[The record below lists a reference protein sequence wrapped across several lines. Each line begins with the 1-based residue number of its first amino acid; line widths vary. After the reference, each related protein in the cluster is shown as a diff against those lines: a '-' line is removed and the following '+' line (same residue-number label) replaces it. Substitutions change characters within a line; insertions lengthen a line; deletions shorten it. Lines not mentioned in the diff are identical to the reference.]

1 MIQDISA
8 TDNRI
13 FAHASDQKANYQH
26 AVVIGG
32 SIAGLTAARILSDHF
47 ARVTVI
53 ERDQMPDGRD
63 FRKGVPQ
70 GRHAHILLQRGQ
82 MILDKLFPGFSD
94 ELIAGGAETIN
105 VGTDLAFCSPNGW
118 LPTFA
123 SEMEIIG
130 ASRRLLDYVVY
141 QRLAQIE
148 NITFRNM
155 TDVLSLCVD
164 DSGRHVIGLAVSDRE
179 HGRMEEIPANLIV
192 DASGRSSKA
201 PEWLA
206 QRGLQPPTE
215 LTVNA
220 YAGYAT
226 RLYQRPDNGNRT
238 WKSIYIMPVPPQ
250 MPRGGVILP
259 MENGGWQVTLIGIG
273 RDYPPTDEAGF
284 LEFARSLNSPE
295 IYEAIKDA
303 QPLTA
308 PYGYRRAENRL
319 RQFDKLPAYLE
330 GFLALGDAVYA
341 LNPVYGQGMTLASIA
356 SQLLNDC
363 LLAHQAKGDTADFTG
378 LASRFQKQLGKELIA
393 PWQTATNED
402 MRWPETEGKQE
413 LGPAMRMVNNYIG
426 QVMQAMPRS
435 AKVTDAF
442 YRVQHMV
449 APPTILMRPD
459 MMLTVFKTNLSTRF
473 SRS

>member
-1 MIQDISA
+1 MIKDFPSC
-8 TDNRI
+8 DNQI
-13 FAHASDQKANYQH
+13 MNHAAAHKVNYQH
-26 AVVIGG
+26 AIVIGG

-53 ERDQMPDGRD
+53 ERDQMPDGQE

-82 MILDKLFPGFSD
+82 MILENLFPGLRD
-94 ELIAGGAETIN
+94 ELFAAGAEMIN
-105 VGTDLAFCSPNGW
+105 VGTDLAFCFPTGW
-118 LPTFA
+118 LPTFD

-141 QRLAQIE
+141 ARLAQIE
-148 NITFRNM
+148 NITFHTNS
-155 TDVLSLCVD
+155 DVLSLCVD
-164 DSGRHVIGLAVSDRE
+164 GTGRHVIGLEMSNRE
-179 HGRMEEIPANLIV
+179 NGRITEIPANLIV

-201 PEWLA
+201 PEWLTQLGYEA
-206 QRGLQPPTE
+206 PTE

-220 YAGYAT
+220 FAGYAT
-226 RLYQRPDNGNRT
+226 RLYQQPAQGSRA
-238 WKSIYIMPVPPQ
+238 WKSIYIMPIPPQ

-273 RDYPPTDEAGF
+273 RDYPPTDEVGF

-303 QPLTA
+303 HPLTA

-330 GFLALGDAVYA
+330 GFLAMGDAVYA

-356 SQLLNDC
+356 SQMLNNC
-363 LLAHQAKGDTADFTG
+363 LVEHKAKGETADFTG
-378 LASRFQKQLGKELIA
+378 LASRFHKQLGKELIA
-393 PWQTATNED
+393 PWQQATNED
-402 MRWPETEGKQE
+402 MRWPETEGKQA
-413 LGPAMRMVNNYIG
+413 LGPAMKMVNSYFG
-426 QVMQAMPRS
+426 QVMQAMPHS

-449 APPTILMRPD
+449 APPTSLMRPD
-459 MMLTVFKTNLSTRF
+459 MMLTVFKTNLTARF
-473 SRS
+473 SKS

>member
-1 MIQDISA
+1 MIKDFSA
-8 TDNRI
+8 TGTQLLEN
-13 FAHASDQKANYQH
+13 SDRHYQH
-26 AVVIGG
+26 AIVIGG

-47 ARVTVI
+47 AHVTVI
-53 ERDQMPDGRD
+53 ERDQMPDGQA

-82 MILDKLFPGFSD
+82 MILDKLFPGFSE
-94 ELIAGGAETIN
+94 ELLAAGAEGIN
-105 VGTDLAFCSPNGW
+105 AGSDLAFCSPYGW
-118 LPTFA
+118 LPTFE
-123 SEMEIIG
+123 SDMDIIG

-141 QRLAQIE
+141 ERLAAIE
-148 NITFRNM
+148 NITFRPNA
-155 TDVLSLCVD
+155 DVLSICVD
-164 DSGRHVIGLAVSDRE
+164 GTGRHVIGLEMSDRKN
-179 HGRMEEIPANLIV
+179 GRIVEIPANLIV

-201 PEWLA
+201 PQWLA
-206 QRGLQPPTE
+206 QLGYQPPAE

-220 YAGYAT
+220 HAGYAT
-226 RLYQRPDNGNRT
+226 RLYQRPSNARA
-238 WKSIYIMPVPPQ
+238 WKSIYIMPIPPH
-250 MPRGGVILP
+250 MPRGGIILP

-295 IYEAIKDA
+295 LYEAIKNA
-303 QPLTA
+303 EPLTSA
-308 PYGYRRAENRL
+308 YGYRRAENRL
-319 RQFDKLPAYLE
+319 RQFDKLPVYLE

-363 LLAHQAKGDTADFTG
+363 LVAHKAKGETADFTG
-378 LASRFQKQLGKELIA
+378 LANCFQKQLGKELIA

-402 MRWPETEGKQE
+402 MRWPETEGKQV
-413 LGPAMRMVNNYIG
+413 LSVPMRVINSYFG
-426 QVMQAMPRS
+426 QVMQAMPHS

-449 APPTILMRPD
+449 ASPTILLNPAML
-459 MMLTVFKTNLSTRF
+459 LTVFKTNLAARF
-473 SRS
+473 SKS

>member
-1 MIQDISA
+1 MIKNISS
-8 TDNRI
+8 TDNQI
-13 FAHASDQKANYQH
+13 AFNTAEKANYQH

-32 SIAGLTAARILSDHF
+32 SMAGLTAARVLSDHF
-47 ARVTVI
+47 AHVTVI
-53 ERDQMPDGRD
+53 ERDEMPDGQE

-82 MILDKLFPGFSD
+82 LILEKLFPGLSA
-94 ELIAGGAETIN
+94 ELLAAGAETIN

-118 LPTFA
+118 LPAFD
-123 SEMEIIG
+123 SDMEIIG

-141 QRLAQIE
+141 GRLAQFS
-148 NITFRNM
+148 NITFRPLS
-155 TDVLSLCVD
+155 DVMSLCVD
-164 DSGRHVIGLAVSDRE
+164 GSGRHVVGLEVSSRE
-179 HGRMEEIPANLIV
+179 NGRIEKLPANLVV

-201 PEWLA
+201 PEWLH
-206 QRGLQPPTE
+206 QLGYQPPAE

-220 YAGYAT
+220 FAGYAT
-226 RLYQRPDNGNRT
+226 RLYRQPDTGSRA
-238 WKSIYIMPVPPQ
+238 WKSVYIMPIPPD

-284 LEFARSLNSPE
+284 LEFARSLKSPQ

-303 QPLTA
+303 KPLTA

-319 RQFDKLPAYLE
+319 RQFDQLSAYLE
-330 GFLALGDAVYA
+330 GFLAMGDAVYA

-356 SQLLNDC
+356 SQLLHDC
-363 LLAHQAKGDTADFTG
+363 LVAHELKGETADFTG
-378 LASRFQKQLGKELIA
+378 LASRFQKQLGKELIM
-393 PWQTATNED
+393 PWQQATNED
-402 MRWPETEGKQE
+402 MRWPETQGKQD
-413 LGPAMRMVNNYIG
+413 LGMAMRMVNGYFG
-426 QVMQAMPRS
+426 QVMQAMPHS

-449 APPTILMRPD
+449 APPTTLMRPD
-459 MMLTVFKTNLSTRF
+459 MLLTVLKTNLATRF
-473 SRS
+473 SKS

>member
-1 MIQDISA
+1 
-8 TDNRI
+8 
-13 FAHASDQKANYQH
+13 
-26 AVVIGG
+26 
-32 SIAGLTAARILSDHF
+32 
-47 ARVTVI
+47 
-53 ERDQMPDGRD
+53 MPDGRE

-82 MILDKLFPGFSD
+82 MILDQLFPGLSD
-94 ELIAGGAETIN
+94 QLFAAGAETIN

-141 QRLAQIE
+141 ERLAEIE
-148 NITFRNM
+148 N
-155 TDVLSLCVD
+155 
-164 DSGRHVIGLAVSDRE
+164 
-179 HGRMEEIPANLIV
+179 
-192 DASGRSSKA
+192 
-201 PEWLA
+201 
-206 QRGLQPPTE
+206 
-215 LTVNA
+215 
-220 YAGYAT
+220 
-226 RLYQRPDNGNRT
+226 
-238 WKSIYIMPVPPQ
+238 IMPVPPQ

-284 LEFARSLNSPE
+284 LEFARSLSSPE
-295 IYEAIKDA
+295 IYEAIKEA
-303 QPLTA
+303 QPITA

-330 GFLALGDAVYA
+330 GFLAMGDAVYA
-341 LNPVYGQGMTLASIA
+341 LNPVYGQGMTLAAIA

-363 LLAHQAKGDTADFTG
+363 IIEHQTKDSQADFTG
-378 LASRFQKQLGKELIA
+378 LASRFHKQLGKELIT
-393 PWQTATNED
+393 PWQQALS
-402 MRWPETEGKQE
+402 P
-413 LGPAMRMVNNYIG
+413 PMRMVNNYFG

-449 APPTILMRPD
+449 APPTLLMRPD
-459 MMLTVFKTNLSTRF
+459 MMLTVFKTNLTTRF
-473 SRS
+473 SKS

>member
-1 MIQDISA
+1 MIKDNSV
-8 TDNRI
+8 TDNQT
-13 FAHASDQKANYQH
+13 FSTTATHKTNYQH

-53 ERDQMPDGRD
+53 ERDQMPDGQE

-70 GRHAHILLQRGQ
+70 GRHAHILLKRGQ
-82 MILDKLFPGFSD
+82 MILEQLFPNISS

-105 VGTDLAFCSPNGW
+105 AGTDLAFCSPHGW

-123 SEMEIIG
+123 SELELIG

-141 QRLAQIE
+141 SRLAEIP
-148 NITFRNM
+148 NISFRTA

-164 DSGRHVIGLAVSDRE
+164 GTGRHVIGLEVNDRE
-179 HGRMEEIPANLIV
+179 NGRITELPANLVV
-192 DASGRSSKA
+192 DASGRASKA
-201 PEWLA
+201 PQWLTQLGYEA
-206 QRGLQPPTE
+206 PTE

-220 YAGYAT
+220 FAGYAT
-226 RLYQRPDNGNRT
+226 RLYQQPISDRA
-238 WKSIYIMPVPPQ
+238 WKSIYVMPIPPE
-250 MPRGGVILP
+250 MPRGGIILP

-284 LEFARSLNSPE
+284 LEFAHSLNSPE

-330 GFLALGDAVYA
+330 GFLAMGDAVYA

-363 LLAHQAKGDTADFTG
+363 LVEQKAKGETADFTG
-378 LASRFQKQLGKELIA
+378 LASRFQKMLGKELIA
-393 PWQTATNED
+393 PWQQATSED
-402 MRWPETEGKQE
+402 MRWPETEGKQA
-413 LGPAMRMVNNYIG
+413 LGPAMKMVNGYFA
-426 QVMQAMPRS
+426 QVMQAMPHS
-435 AKVTDAF
+435 VKVTDAF

-449 APPTILMRPD
+449 APPTSLMRPD
-459 MMLTVFKTNLSTRF
+459 MMLTVFKTNLAARF
-473 SRS
+473 SKS